1 MPIRLPCLTDFAA
14 ALHLPAQR
22 RLLRTQALVDAMPCI
37 ATLVELLPPTQL
49 GGQQQEQQQEKQEG
63 QHQEGQQA
71 AQVLTGRVLLQNKQ
85 SVDYWGKLS
94 RQAATGVQGSSAGE
108 GCWAAGQGSRG
119 KQAFCVAAPQGL
131 QGNWVLPCCRHC
143 CEPHLQVA

>member
-1 MPIRLPCLTDFAA
+1 
-14 ALHLPAQR
+14 
-22 RLLRTQALVDAMPCI
+22 MPCI

-49 GGQQQEQQQEKQEG
+49 RGQQQEEQQQEKQEG

-85 SVDYWGKLS
+85 SVGYWGKLS

-108 GCWAAGQGSRG
+108 GWWATGR
-119 KQAFCVAAPQGL
+119 VAALLGCRSGRL
-131 QGNWVLPCCRHC
+131 QA
-143 CEPHLQVA
+143 LQLKS